1 MKKLISFLSVFL
13 ITVTLSAQKTVS
25 IHLLNY
31 QNNEDL
37 IKLSHDIEGLAK
49 KGINTIFLEIDY
61 HFDFK
66 SHPELIQTDNPITK
80 EGAQKFAE
88 ICKDHGIKIIPQFQ
102 SLGHQSWAKDTWKL
116 LTIYPEL
123 DLTPGAFPGNDSIYC
138 REWDVMNPKVNEI
151 VFPLIDEIIEAFD
164 AEGIH
169 VGMDE
174 VFLLGHDKSPSTKG
188 MNPAMLYAKVVNE
201 FHDYFTTKK
210 GKQLYMWGDRFI
222 DASKY
227 GYGSWEAST
236 NNTHPAIDSVSKDII
251 ICDWHYNVQS
261 IYPSIDLFLEKG
273 FRVLPSSWKNS
284 DAAETFIRYSYA
296 KQHDRMLGHMF
307 TTWGA
312 VKKEALLQYVSLNKG
327 AEIIKGEKFHEVFI
341 SQSGIDDK
349 GDLMVK
355 LETSNKNIQIR
366 YTLDGTDPTV
376 ESSLYESEFSYLK
389 DKELK
394 AAPFKDGEIVGIIS
408 SKYFTVHKGL
418 GKSIKMITAPSDK
431 YAVEKRENLLLNG
444 IDFTA
449 SYSDG
454 EWLGFEGNDCELV
467 IDMGKVDSFKKVT
480 INFSNQV
487 NDWIHHPTE
496 VIVLGSKDGKSFDIV
511 GQMKKRKTGR
521 SIVTFSI
528 PIEGEMQYVKV
539 LAKNQIISAGFNGEG
554 NPAWLFL
561 DEIVV
566 E

>member
-1 MKKLISFLSVFL
+1 MKKIISFLSVLL
-13 ITVTLSAQKTVS
+13 IVVSVSAQNTIG

-37 IKLSHDIEGLAK
+37 INLADDIEGLSK

-66 SHPELIQTDNPITK
+66 SHPELIQTENPITK
-80 EGAQKFAE
+80 KGAKKFAE
-88 ICKDHGIKIIPQFQ
+88 ICKAHGIKIIPQFQ
-102 SLGHQSWAKDTWKL
+102 SLGHQSWAENTWKL
-116 LTIYPEL
+116 LTVYPEL
-123 DLTPGAFPGNDSIYC
+123 DLTPGAFPGNDSLYC

-151 VFPLIDEIIEAFD
+151 VFPMIDEIIEAFD
-164 AEGIH
+164 ADGIH

-174 VFLLGHDKSPSTKG
+174 VFLLGDKKSPSTKG

-201 FHDYFTTKK
+201 FHAYFMEKQ

-236 NNTHPAIDSVSKDII
+236 NGTHPAIDSVSTDII
-251 ICDWHYNVQS
+251 ICDWHYNVQNV
-261 IYPSIDLFLEKG
+261 YPSIDLFIKKG
-273 FRVLPSSWKNS
+273 FKVLPSSWKS
-284 DAAETFIRYSYA
+284 TEAAETFIRYSYA
-296 KQHDRMLGHMF
+296 KQDKAMLGHMF

-312 VKKEALLQYVSLNKG
+312 VEKKDLLQFGSLNKG
-327 AEIIKGEKFHEVFI
+327 TDIIKGEKFHEVFI
-341 SQSGIDDK
+341 SQNGINK
-349 GDLMVK
+349 AGDLMVELK
-355 LETSNKNIQIR
+355 TSNKRIQIR
-366 YTLDGTDPTV
+366 YTLDGTVPTID
-376 ESSLYESEFSYLK
+376 SKLYDGVFPYLK

-394 AAPFKDGEIVGIIS
+394 AAPFKDGEIAGIVTS
-408 SKYFTVHKGL
+408 RFFTVHKAL
-418 GKSIKMITAPSDK
+418 GKKIKMITFPSDK
-431 YAVEKRENLLLNG
+431 YAVEKREDLLLNG

-449 SYSDG
+449 SFSDG
-454 EWLGFEGNDCELV
+454 EWLGFEGNDCEFV
-467 IDMGKVDSFKKVT
+467 IDMDKVDSFKKVT

-496 VIVLGSKDGKSFDIV
+496 VIVLGSKDGNSFDIV
-511 GQMKKRKTGR
+511 GQMKKQKTGR

-528 PIEGEMQYVKV
+528 PIVGEMQYIKV
-539 LAKNQIISAGFNGEG
+539 IAKNQIISAGFNGEG

-561 DEIVV
+561 DEVVV

>member
-1 MKKLISFLSVFL
+1 MKKLISFLAAFL
-13 ITVTLSAQKTVS
+13 IVATLSAQKTIS

-37 IKLSHDIEGLAK
+37 IKLADDIEGLSK

-66 SHPELIQTDNPITK
+66 SHPELIQTENPITK
-80 EGAQKFAE
+80 KAAKQFAS
-88 ICKDHGIKIIPQFQ
+88 ICRDYGIKIIPQFQ
-102 SLGHQSWAKDTWKL
+102 CLGHQSWAENTWEL
-116 LTIYPEL
+116 LTVYPEL

-188 MNPAMLYAKVVNE
+188 MNPAMLYSKVVNE
-201 FHDYFTTKK
+201 FYDYFTSKK

-236 NNTHPAIDSVSKDII
+236 NNTYPAIDSVSKDII
-251 ICDWHYNVQS
+251 ICDWHYKVQS
-261 IYPSIDLFLEKG
+261 IYPSIDLFLDKG
-273 FRVLPSSWKNS
+273 FKVLPSSWKS
-284 DAAETFIRYSYA
+284 SEAAETFIRYSFA
-296 KQHDRMLGHMF
+296 KQNDRMLGHMF

-312 VKKEALLQYVSLNKG
+312 VEKAALLQYGSLNKG
-327 AEIIKGEKFHEVFI
+327 TEIIRGEKFHEVFI
-341 SQSGIDDK
+341 SQEGTNK
-349 GDLMVK
+349 EGNLLVK

-366 YTLDGTDPTV
+366 YTLDGTEPRI
-376 ESSLYESEFSYLK
+376 ESQLYEGAFAYLK
-389 DKELK
+389 GKELK
-394 AAPFKDGEIVGIIS
+394 AAPFKDGEIAGIIS
-408 SKYFTVHKGL
+408 SKYFTVHKAL
-418 GKSIKMITAPSDK
+418 GKSIKMITVSSDK
-431 YAVEKRENLLLNG
+431 YAVEKREGLLLNG
-444 IDFTA
+444 IDFTD
-449 SYSDG
+449 SFSDG
-454 EWLGFEGNDCELV
+454 EWLGFEGNDCEFI
-467 IDMGKVDSFKKVT
+467 IDMGEVSSFKKVT

-511 GQMKKRKTGR
+511 GEMKKRKTGR

-528 PIEGEMQYVKV
+528 PIAGEMQYIKV
-539 LAKNQIISAGFNGEG
+539 IAKNQIISAGFNGEG

-561 DEIVV
+561 DEVVV